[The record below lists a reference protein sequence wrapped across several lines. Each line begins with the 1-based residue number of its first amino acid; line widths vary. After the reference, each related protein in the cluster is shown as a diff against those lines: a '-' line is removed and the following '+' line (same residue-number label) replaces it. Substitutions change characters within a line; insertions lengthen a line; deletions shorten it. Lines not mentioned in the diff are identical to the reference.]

1 MVQAVHNMLKICM
14 DSKVQIKIEL
24 FKLMKSLMMAC
35 IPQMVIDV
43 LLPLAAEHKNAKMRE
58 DVVNF
63 VIFALL
69 TFPSREFDLPEIT
82 SSIVPCLL
90 DTKRRVR
97 QAGLECMAIIH
108 QVSKNGSLPNR
119 AFPKEIDTGIDRI
132 CLRGRH
138 CREQKKCRG
147 SNTSKAV
154 APII

>member
-1 MVQAVHNMLKICM
+1 MLKICM

-97 QAGLECMAIIH
+97 QAGMECTAIIH
-108 QVSKNGSLPNR
+108 QVCVNMNKQGWCFILSHFEIIP
-119 AFPKEIDTGIDRI
+119 AFGPSTNLGA
-132 CLRGRH
+132 L
-138 CREQKKCRG
+138 
-147 SNTSKAV
+147 
-154 APII
+154 